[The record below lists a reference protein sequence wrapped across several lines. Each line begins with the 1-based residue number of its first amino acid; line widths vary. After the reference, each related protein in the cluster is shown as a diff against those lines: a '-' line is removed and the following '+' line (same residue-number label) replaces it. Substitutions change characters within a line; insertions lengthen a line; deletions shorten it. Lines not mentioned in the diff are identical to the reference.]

1 MNQALSLTSRG
12 PSRVIV
18 SLSQRLVC
26 LALLASTASLFGYV
40 GRASAQLPITRQ
52 EPEPAP
58 VAPEPAPAAP
68 EPAPVTPAP
77 SSPLPP
83 APAAPPG
90 VSAPP
95 AAPGA
100 SAPAPAKTEVITEPA
115 ARRDAEARTDQE
127 ADTDEADEL
136 SSRPQWYGWQTLIV
150 DGASLTSLVLGA
162 SLDRY
167 AGGGSVARDSATWM
181 GLLGYEFGPGIVHF
195 VHRNPGR
202 GFASFGLRLGMPLA
216 GAFLGASLASGCNAN
231 LCEAGGAGIGALLG
245 MGGAMAIDAA
255 VFAYDDAKRSS
266 GRRVGFLPL
275 VSVTPR
281 QAWVGIGG
289 QL

>member
-18 SLSQRLVC
+18 SLSQRLVRI
-26 LALLASTASLFGYV
+26 ALLASAASPFGYV
-40 GRASAQLPITRQ
+40 GQASAQLPITRQ

-58 VAPEPAPAAP
+58 VAPAPVAP
-68 EPAPVTPAP
+68 EPAAVAPAP

-100 SAPAPAKTEVITEPA
+100 SAPAPAKADVITEPA
-115 ARRDAEARTDQE
+115 VRRDAEARTDQE
-127 ADTDEADEL
+127 AEADEADEL
-136 SSRPQWYGWQTLIV
+136 SSRPEWYGWQTLIV
-150 DGASLTSLVLGA
+150 DGASFTSLVAGA
-162 SLDRY
+162 SLNSRP
-167 AGGGSVARDSATWM
+167 GARDTPGDSLVWV

-231 LCEAGGAGIGALLG
+231 LCEAGGAGIGVLLG

-275 VSVTPR
+275 VAVTPR